1 MNLDQAILKLSETI
15 RNWTNKQIVESSVNS
30 LELKPLLVTD
40 LNDATEPGFYFFGS
54 GHPIT
59 STPVNAGLLI
69 VFNDSTQSGF
79 ERHYQMLFAYK
90 TNKIF
95 FRTVKVG
102 GVYQEWET
110 LHDNTVPEK
119 PIWEPLISSLLTESN
134 LNYATT
140 PGSYLLSS
148 GNAYEN
154 VPDRERAGLLIVY
167 NDTNS
172 PGIPTRLYQM
182 FIGYRRGN
190 MFIRHRVADD
200 TFTEWKNLITD
211 PALIDIKADKDT
223 VMLKDDYLEYA
234 QGNLFDGNFIEG
246 YQVCNPNQGAPFFN
260 YNPDFKYLAIF
271 NVKPNTP
278 YTIEIDNPVL
288 EPLNEFD
295 GETSPQFYYFKAYS
309 ATRKLEA
316 GEPFDGEIKCVKTR
330 TPTYRYT
337 VTTGPNDA
345 VIYIQA
351 AKNTDQVP
359 YLQFT
364 EGHYGNYINLGYGS
378 DTYIFTDKVSLSPK
392 QIQQAVDAVDDG
404 ISEKVLEDVTAK
416 LDSEVIP
423 GIAEDV
429 KANLITGAQ
438 LFDGVSYLT
447 IEEHGVNYLSGNPP
461 SASKPDQHYNL
472 GKNTQ
477 ATSTFV
483 IPIAPWKDGETSRDY
498 TIFRSSAAKESANA
512 DGTGSSA
519 NYGRFATSETYLGAI
534 TSSNSQGG
542 LPADELRTV
551 ITVKPGDNYLY
562 IQTALRARPD
572 VQVVEGNV
580 AELPYGTYYGSVY
593 KIQVKPTP
601 ESDAVEDVLVYTEEA
616 LNKNISEKT
625 SNIVNEAISNIKSS
639 DFLDSAQ
646 LFDGVSYIT
655 GFYLSGNAPYTLSKA
670 SVYTS
675 TFVVPIEPN
684 TKYTIFREFAQTED
698 DGKGNYYNYGKCA
711 TSSTPIDTTKA
722 PYQLDGSLS
731 KQLGDSLRTVITT
744 GANDHYLVVQSAKAL
759 KPGVQV
765 VKGDVQEL
773 PYGTYYGGAY
783 TLKVKPHE
791 SAETEKVTVYTQDAL
806 DNYISTKFSAGLDE
820 SALVKYNSL
829 VFSKTDNKIVIKKD
843 RAAYELQKIT
853 DSSMN
858 LNTWRWLGMSIDE
871 QTLFRGADCEG
882 VVLEQG
888 ASDHIGGYHGDETYT
903 DIQIF
908 VDGELIDE
916 TAVITERICQQII
929 LLVTSD
935 VYSCIN
941 PTTKLFRRIKKLD
954 WKDNTLNVYNTWEHV
969 GSTPVFLNSV
979 KLSGMFSAECS
990 CLRGYACNVITPV
1003 ESYDAYT
1010 MPFENYKA
1018 LADFN
1023 SIGFNKDL
1031 NEVTLYG
1038 RTGYSIRMKSFDK
1051 DQVNYGGR
1059 MLAYDFDPSISLDE
1073 GRLKVYLESYQA
1085 VSSTAAGYEITP
1097 GQVLRGH
1104 FEISVDTGVN
1114 SSTKLLGEIETA
1126 LAEIKALQQSYIGG
1140 AES

>member
-1 MNLDQAILKLSETI
+1 MDLNQTILKLSETI
-15 RNWTNKQIVESSVNS
+15 RNWTNTQIVESSANS
-30 LELKPLLVTD
+30 LELKPLLVTN

-54 GHPIT
+54 AHPIENA
-59 STPVNAGLLI
+59 PINAGLLL
-69 VFNDSTQSGF
+69 VFNDRTQSGF
-79 ERHYQMLFAYK
+79 ERHYQMLFAYE

-95 FRTVKVG
+95 FRTVKVK

-110 LHDNTVPEK
+110 IHDNK
-119 PIWEPLISSLLTESN
+119 PVWEPLISSTLTEPN
-134 LNYATT
+134 LDYVTI
-140 PGSYLLSS
+140 PGSYNLSS
-148 GNAYEN
+148 DYQYEN
-154 VPDRERAGLLIVY
+154 VPDREIAGLLIVY

-172 PGIPTRLYQM
+172 SGVPTRLYQM

-190 MFIRHRVADD
+190 MFIRHRVADG
-200 TFTEWKNLITD
+200 TFTEWQNLITD

-404 ISEKVLEDVTAK
+404 ISEKVIEDVTAK
-416 LDSEVIP
+416 LDREVIP
-423 GIAEDV
+423 GIADDI

-438 LFDGVSYLT
+438 LFDGSTYLDQMTITGNKGSYKLAKNAQFSST
-447 IEEHGVNYLSGNPP
+447 YVVPVKPNTTYTLFRESAEKEYSS
-461 SASKPDQHYNL
+461 SASTGSQYHY
-472 GKNTQ
+472 GKV
-477 ATSTFV
+477 ATSTTLINVDAITTSSSTFV
-483 IPIAPWKDGETSRDY
+483 TFDGSVQLQL
-498 TIFRSSAAKESANA
+498 NA
-512 DGTGSSA
+512 D
-519 NYGRFATSETYLGAI
+519 
-534 TSSNSQGG
+534 
-542 LPADELRTV
+542 LRT
-551 ITVKPGDNYLY
+551 TFTTGEQDKYLY
-562 IQTALRARPD
+562 VQVARSNKPQS
-572 VQVVEGNV
+572 QVVEGNV
-580 AELPYGTYYGSVY
+580 QELPYGTYYGSVY
-593 KIQVKPTP
+593 KIQAKPT
-601 ESDAVEDVLVYTEEA
+601 SDSSSTEDIIVYTEDA
-616 LNKNISEKT
+616 FNQYLDAKT
-625 SNIVNEAISNIKSS
+625 SNISDNVLDRVKSGE
-639 DFLDSAQ
+639 FLTNAQ

-655 GFYLSGNAPYTLSKA
+655 GFYLTGNTPYKLQRGSA
-670 SVYTS
+670 YTS
-675 TFVVPIEPN
+675 TFVVPVEPN
-684 TKYTIFREFAQTED
+684 TEYTIFRERVQKED
-698 DGKGNYYNYGKCA
+698 DGNGNYYYYGKCA

-731 KQLGDSLRTVITT
+731 KQLNDSLRTVITT
-744 GANDHYLVVQSAKAL
+744 GANDYYLVVQSAKAL

-783 TLKVKPHE
+783 TLEVKPHE

-806 DNYISTKFSAGLDE
+806 DSYISRKFSSGLDE
-820 SALVKYNSL
+820 SALVKYNNL
-829 VFSKTDNKIVIKKD
+829 VISKTDNKIVIKKG
-843 RAAYELQKIT
+843 RTTYELQKIT
-853 DSSMN
+853 DSSIN
-858 LNTWRWLGMSIDE
+858 LSTWRWLGMSVDE
-871 QTLFRGADCEG
+871 QTLFHGADCEG

-888 ASDHIGGYHGDETYT
+888 ASDHIGGFHGDETYT

-916 TAVITERICQQII
+916 TAVITERICQQIV

-954 WKDNTLNVYNTWEHV
+954 WKDNTLNVYNTWEHI
-969 GSTPVFLNSV
+969 GSTPVSLNSV
-979 KLSGMFSAECS
+979 KLSGMFSADCS
-990 CLRGYACNVITPV
+990 CLRGYACNVVTPV

-1010 MPFENYKA
+1010 MPFENYKT
-1018 LADFN
+1018 LADFK

-1031 NEVTLYG
+1031 DEVTLYG
-1038 RTGYSIRMKSFDK
+1038 RTGYSITIKSFDK
-1051 DQVNYGGR
+1051 DQGNYGGR
-1059 MLAYDFDPSISLDE
+1059 ILAYDFDPSVSLDE
-1073 GRLKVYLESYQA
+1073 GRLKIYLESYQA
-1085 VSSTAAGYEITP
+1085 VSSTAAGYQILP
-1097 GQVLRGH
+1097 GEVLRGH
-1104 FEISVDTGVN
+1104 FEITVDEN
-1114 SSTKLLGEIETA
+1114 SEIGNIAYA
-1126 LAEIKALQQSYIGG
+1126 LKTIKDLQQSYIGG
-1140 AES
+1140 NQ